1 MEIRRGTRN
10 DLPAL
15 MALLQRVVPLM
26 LAAGNLQWDENYPG
40 QLVFERDVE
49 NTQLWV
55 AEVGGV
61 IAGVAA
67 ITTDPEPE
75 YAQAGLDIEEPAV
88 VVHRLAVDTAF
99 RGTGVGRALMQQAE
113 HIAIERGISVVRVD
127 TGMQN
132 PETQRLF
139 PRLGYRLAGEIS
151 LQVRP
156 NLRFL
161 CYEKRLLLE

>member
-1 MEIRRGTRN
+1 MEIRRGTRD

-15 MALLQRVVPLM
+15 MALVRRVMPLM
-26 LAAGNLQWDENYPG
+26 LAAGNLQWDENYPN
-40 QLVFERDVE
+40 QLVFEHDIE
-49 NTQLWV
+49 KSQLWV

-88 VVHRLAVDTAF
+88 IIHRLAVDPAF
-99 RGTGVGRALMQQAE
+99 RGNGVGSGLMQQAE
-113 HIAIERGISVVRVD
+113 QIAIERGITAVRVD
-127 TGMQN
+127 TNTQN